1 MYSTGSR
8 WSSGARGRMTRRGI
22 VHTLDAFFA
31 AVIIAT
37 ALLYASQ
44 VPTDRDLQDTTPL
57 AAWGMQALLNLDGD
71 GTLGRL
77 VHAESWDELES
88 VLRLSLPSTVSFN
101 LTVFDEGGSIV
112 NEDSISNGGLIGRK
126 VDSVDYMV
134 AVDVEGCPLYRLR
147 LQLGGLGVGGT

>member
-1 MYSTGSR
+1 
-8 WSSGARGRMTRRGI
+8 MTRRGI